1 MKYKGHLVDAY
12 HNKKMNLGGFFG
24 KALSSDTVSKI
35 QTIGSMGS
43 GVLDAVDSPDED
55 GVRSGAGAGISG
67 ALSMASAGAALGPW
81 GIAGGA
87 LLGFLTGIGGN
98 SKAKQEAADRKIRKT
113 KQINESYQDEVKSKI
128 ASNPNLVGNAN
139 ASMYKLGGTIKG
151 KPARKFAL
159 QGTVLGNYRAVKSL
173 LPNIAINPNKMLKDG
188 GIIPIGDNGRAE
200 VVGPKHE
207 DGGVKI
213 PELGVEL
220 EGEETLKDNFVF
232 SEELGFADKHKKI
245 AKGIANAEKDNTPLA
260 RYTKNLLEDK
270 EQALMLEQEELK
282 QAIGKP
288 NELDMKSPLVEK
300 FQDGGFMGA
309 FHRRHRKIN
318 STSVIK
324 VKADDPLLK
333 INNKT
338 AITNTGVT
346 PKSNRVPQNVPVSN
360 YVLPV
365 TSTPPFT
372 DRSKSRNTNPMAS
385 TPVEPI
391 QINTTPANPVGT
403 PVAKRTSRSAV
414 AKPAA
419 PIKINT
425 APVNTTSVTS
435 SKKLNNLPKPNF
447 APKGTTEL
455 PSLAGSYMASNN
467 AKPEVES
474 TVTSPSVPQETQSK
488 GIGQTL
494 LDGANKILP
503 FVSNIANSFRKL
515 PAPPDPNLD
524 STVNPNYVDYS
535 NQRAEVTRTVRG
547 ANKATDQQLASST
560 ASQGAKAANLVQGMR
575 EMNRINES
583 ESNTNAQIANRTNE
597 VNANIKSNNNSK
609 LDYRNAQET
618 SRQLRQQELASENLA
633 DATNKIQLSQRDKK
647 LQDMEDDKMLL
658 TLAQDET
665 GASWSAGK
673 HIIKRRLSPSAYK
686 ELEDIMEGRK
696 KMDEAERQE
705 RVKYLT
711 SLKNNSVVGN
721 YKQGK

>member
-55 GVRSGAGAGISG
+55 GVRSGLGAGLSG
-67 ALSMASAGAALGPW
+67 ALSMGSAGATLGPW
-81 GIAGGA
+81 GAAGGA

-98 SKAKQEAADRKIRKT
+98 SKAKQEAKTRKLTKK
-113 KQINESYQDEVKSKI
+113 KQINEKYQDEINAKI
-128 ASNPNLVGNAN
+128 AADPTSVGNAD
-139 ASMYKLGGTIKG
+139 ATMYRLGGTLKG
-151 KPARKFAL
+151 KPAGKFAL
-159 QGTVLGNYRAVKSL
+159 QGTVLGNYKAVKSL

-188 GIIPIGDNGRAE
+188 GIIPIGDSGRAE

-207 DGGVKI
+207 KGGVKI

-270 EQALMLEQEELK
+270 EQALMQEQEELK
-282 QAIGKP
+282 QAMGKP
-288 NELDMKSPLVEK
+288 NEIDNMVPKEE
-300 FQDGGFMGA
+300 FQDGGLLRGF
-309 FHRRHRKIN
+309 FNRNRKATV
-318 STSVIK
+318 TSKIK
-324 VKADDPLLK
+324 VDANSPLLSVNRHG
-333 INNKT
+333 ISNS
-338 AITNTGVT
+338 AVT
-346 PKSNRVPQNVPVSN
+346 PKVANPRAPQNVPVTTF
-360 YVLPV
+360 VPPV
-365 TSTPPFT
+365 G
-372 DRSKSRNTNPMAS
+372 
-385 TPVEPI
+385 
-391 QINTTPANPVGT
+391 NPV
-403 PVAKRTSRSAV
+403 PKRTTRNSV
-414 AKPAA
+414 AKPSE
-419 PIKINT
+419 PININT
-425 APVNTTSVTS
+425 APVNTATTAP
-435 SKKLNNLPKPNF
+435 KGKLQNLPKPNF
-447 APKGTTEL
+447 APKGATIL
-455 PSLAGSYMASNN
+455 PSLVDGFRNNNTASP
-467 AKPEVES
+467 AVKS
-474 TVTSPSVPQETQSK
+474 AVTPSETQNTESK
-488 GIGQTL
+488 NFGQTL
-494 LDGANKILP
+494 LDGVNKVLP
-503 FVSNIANSFRKL
+503 FVSNVANSFRKL

-535 NQRAEVTRTVRG
+535 NQRAEVTRSVRG

-583 ESNTNAQIANRTNE
+583 ESNTNAQIANRTDE
-597 VNANIKSNNNSK
+597 VNANIKSSNNSK

-618 SRQLRQQELASENLA
+618 ARQLRQQELASENLA

-647 LQDMEDDKMLL
+647 LQDLEDDKMLL

-696 KMDEAERQE
+696 KMDKEERQE

-721 YKQGK
+721 YKQSK

>member
-87 LLGFLTGIGGN
+87 VLGFLTGIGGN

-270 EQALMLEQEELK
+270 EQALMQEQEELK
-282 QAIGKP
+282 QAMGKP
-288 NELDMKSPLVEK
+288 NEIDNMVPKEE
-300 FQDGGFMGA
+300 FQDGGLLRGF
-309 FHRRHRKIN
+309 FNRNRKATV
-318 STSVIK
+318 TSKIK
-324 VKADDPLLK
+324 VDANSPLLSV
-333 INNKT
+333 NRHG
-338 AITNTGVT
+338 ITNSAVI
-346 PKSNRVPQNVPVSN
+346 PKVANPRAPQNVPVTTF
-360 YVLPV
+360 VPPV
-365 TSTPPFT
+365 GNPVPKRTT
-372 DRSKSRNTNPMAS
+372 RNSAAKPS
-385 TPVEPI
+385 EPI
-391 QINTTPANPVGT
+391 N
-403 PVAKRTSRSAV
+403 
-414 AKPAA
+414 
-419 PIKINT
+419 INT
-425 APVNTTSVTS
+425 APVNTTTTET
-435 SKKLNNLPKPNF
+435 KGKLQNLPKPNF
-447 APKGTTEL
+447 APKGTTTL
-455 PSLAGSYMASNN
+455 PSLVDGFRSNN
-467 AKPEVES
+467 
-474 TVTSPSVPQETQSK
+474 TTSPAVKSATTPSETQAPESRNL
-488 GIGQTL
+488 GQTL

-535 NQRAEVTRTVRG
+535 NQRAEVTRSVRG